1 MKTDS
6 CPLCS
11 TRRARRACPALG
23 RDICP
28 VCCGTKRLTEISC
41 PQSCPYL
48 SSSKAHP
55 PAVVQRRRERDL
67 AFLLPFWSDLSE
79 PQYRLLLLFHAV
91 MLKHAAENALLPL
104 RDDDVVEAAAV
115 TAATLETA
123 GKGIIYEHQ
132 ASSLP
137 AQRLATTL
145 RETFEELVRQG
156 GGTVPPRLE
165 RDAALVLR
173 RIEQT
178 ARKAAGALP
187 DDEPPVFLR
196 LVGRVLKQTESA
208 VPAESDG
215 PPSSPSGGLIVPG

>member
-1 MKTDS
+1 MKTNS

-23 RDICP
+23 QDICP

-41 PQSCPYL
+41 PPTCPYL

-55 PAVVQRRRERDL
+55 PAVVQKRQERDL
-67 AFLLPFWSDLSE
+67 AYLLPYWSDLSE
-79 PQYRLLLLFHAV
+79 PQYRLLLLFQAIT
-91 MLKHAAENALLPL
+91 LKHAAEALLPL
-104 RDDDVVEAAAV
+104 RDDDVAEAAAV

-132 ASSLP
+132 ATSLP

-145 RETFEELVRQG
+145 TETFQELARQG
-156 GGTVPPRLE
+156 GGTVPPRME

-187 DDEPPVFLR
+187 GDEPPVFLK
-196 LVGRVLKQTESA
+196 LIGRVLKQSESA
-208 VPAESDG
+208 VPADREESQPA
-215 PPSSPSGGLIVPG
+215 PPSGRLIIPG

>member
-1 MKTDS
+1 M
-6 CPLCS
+6 
-11 TRRARRACPALG
+11 
-23 RDICP
+23 
-28 VCCGTKRLTEISC
+28 
-41 PQSCPYL
+41 
-48 SSSKAHP
+48 
-55 PAVVQRRRERDL
+55 
-67 AFLLPFWSDLSE
+67 PFWSDLNE
-79 PQYRLLLLFHAV
+79 PQYRLLLLFHAI

-137 AQRLATTL
+137 AQRLATAL
-145 RETFEELVRQG
+145 RETFEELIRQG

-178 ARKAAGALP
+178 ARKAAAALP

-196 LVGRVLKQTESA
+196 LVGRVLQQSESA
-208 VPAESDG
+208 VPAESDT
-215 PPSSPSGGLIVPG
+215 PAPPSGGLIIPG